1 VMWGINQRLQTVQA
15 VVANHV
21 LDRVNPWVDRRI
33 EIATRIDAGLRD
45 VGEVIVPPRPA
56 NRRNAFQLYMV
67 RAQRRPALLK
77 YLAEQGVEA
86 KVHYPIPLHLQPAAK
101 DLGYARG
108 DFPVAEAQ
116 AEDIVTLPG
125 HQYLTNS
132 EVDYMIDRVRRFY
145 GR

>member
-1 VMWGINQRLQTVQA
+1 MVGLA
-15 VVANHV
+15 H
-21 LDRVNPWVDRRI
+21 
-33 EIATRIDAGLRD
+33 IAD
-45 VGEVIVPPRPA
+45 VGKVVDCHMR
-56 NRRNAFQLYMV
+56 RRNAFQLYMV

-116 AEDIVTLPG
+116 ADDIVTLPG

-132 EVDYMIDRVRRFY
+132 EVDYMIDRVRMFY